1 MTITDYD
8 VQPLPGHDLP
18 EQEPE
23 LDTFHDDAD
32 DSDDAD
38 SYTDLPAAPGKARTS
53 RGRARSAGK
62 VTPRLIR
69 SVLAKHAE
77 LAAASPADIQLL
89 AAVLG
94 VRDDVDD
101 LVAHILSTPRL
112 SLAGVT
118 ELASIVD
125 ASRTDPFE
133 AMARAMQHE
142 NASKAIWAIL
152 TALGLVDGARPAKE
166 SEASVAIAR
175 AAASFTAEHTA
186 RLDTARA
193 LARKGN

>member
-1 MTITDYD
+1 MTLTDYD

-18 EQEPE
+18 EQAAE
-23 LDTFHDDAD
+23 LDTFHEDDAD
-32 DSDDAD
+32 DTDHDGFI
-38 SYTDLPAAPGKARTS
+38 DLPAAPGKSRAS
-53 RGRARSAGK
+53 RGRSRSAGK

-77 LAAASPADIQLL
+77 LTAASPADVQLL

-112 SLAGVT
+112 TLAGVT

-125 ASRTDPFE
+125 AARTDPFE

-142 NASKAIWAIL
+142 STSKAIWAIL

-166 SEASVAIAR
+166 SEASIAIAR
-175 AAASFTAEHTA
+175 AAARFTAEHTT
-186 RLDTARA
+186 RLDNARA